1 MTRQQRIAILVALA
15 TLGLILLVTVFRSGT
30 SW

>member
-1 MTRQQRIAILVALA
+1 MTRPQRIAILVAVA
-15 TLGLILLVTVFRSGT
+15 TLALILLVTVFRSGT

>member
-1 MTRQQRIAILVALA
+1 MTRPQRIAVVVAVA

>member
-1 MTRQQRIAILVALA
+1 MTRPQRIAVVVALA
-15 TLGLILLVTVFRSGT
+15 TLVLILLVTVFRSGT